1 MGCKACQAPL
11 SMGILQATILE
22 WVAFPF
28 SRGSSQLRDQTQ
40 AGLPHCSWILYQL
53 SHKGSSQILEWVA
66 YPFSRGSSQ
75 PRNRTGVSCIAG
87 LSFCSPWSRKE
98 LDMTVR
104 VQDSQTDQFYLE
116 YKGARSAV
124 CSSWGPHSSSLTFLC
139 SFFAGFSLPC
149 LLATPILDSCL
160 LFSLP
165 NNNIPAG

>member
-40 AGLPHCSWILYQL
+40 AGLPHCRWILYQL

-87 LSFCSPWSRKE
+87 RFFTSCYREAPNTCKYNVNV
-98 LDMTVR
+98 M
-104 VQDSQTDQFYLE
+104 
-116 YKGARSAV
+116 
-124 CSSWGPHSSSLTFLC
+124 HSCQYMENACFAFWDIFPIFLTY
-139 SFFAGFSLPC
+139 S
-149 LLATPILDSCL
+149 
-160 LFSLP
+160 
-165 NNNIPAG
+165 